1 MDKQSQIINFLES
14 ININYQEGD
23 FELQQLEKLIKFE
36 EFDMGKPI
44 ILAEQ
49 IQKIFLFCWKVML
62 DNLLENPLSGE
73 IMTLNLYKPNHILG
87 LKSMQANQSLEFAT
101 AASKCRFAKI
111 SYRTWRKIK

>member
-1 MDKQSQIINFLES
+1 MDKQSQIINLLES

-49 IQKIFLFCWKVML
+49 IPKNIFI
-62 DNLLENPLSGE
+62 LLEGHVRQLTENPLSGE
-73 IMTLNLYKPNHILG
+73 IMTLNKIIIIITTFPIL
-87 LKSMQANQSLEFAT
+87 LK
-101 AASKCRFAKI
+101 
-111 SYRTWRKIK
+111 